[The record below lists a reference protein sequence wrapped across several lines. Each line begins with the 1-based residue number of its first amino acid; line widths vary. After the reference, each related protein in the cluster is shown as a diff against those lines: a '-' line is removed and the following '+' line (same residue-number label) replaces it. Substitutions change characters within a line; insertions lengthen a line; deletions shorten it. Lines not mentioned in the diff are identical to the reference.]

1 MLMNTRGLTLSRRL
15 LGGALIGLAIVSAGL
30 LSVSPVQAGLS
41 GRMLIAGY
49 GPELHLF
56 QDLGKAF
63 ERAHPG
69 TAVDFEWDRNVKA
82 AELVLGGAAD
92 LAVSDHSAPPLRET
106 HIAWDG
112 IAVVVNFANPIR
124 EITSRQLRGLFTG
137 RLSHWSELGGSPAKV
152 EVLERP
158 PEANVKAGF
167 ERSLNIADR
176 VFTPAAVV
184 RSDQKALR

>member
-63 ERAHPG
+63 E
-69 TAVDFEWDRNVKA
+69 
-82 AELVLGGAAD
+82 
-92 LAVSDHSAPPLRET
+92 
-106 HIAWDG
+106 
-112 IAVVVNFANPIR
+112 
-124 EITSRQLRGLFTG
+124 
-137 RLSHWSELGGSPAKV
+137 
-152 EVLERP
+152 
-158 PEANVKAGF
+158 
-167 ERSLNIADR
+167 
-176 VFTPAAVV
+176 
-184 RSDQKALR
+184 